1 MKSAERCFNIGNFVM
16 NVIALTLPFL
26 QRLDPHK
33 PVTPIEVVIAP
44 RLRAETR
51 RKGFELEK
59 AELGSVDQFAALRQQ
74 ANRTFTIC
82 SLLSISAA
90 QFPKLAAF

>member
-1 MKSAERCFNIGNFVM
+1 MKSAERCFTIGNFVM
-16 NVIALTLPFL
+16 NVIALTSPFL

-44 RLRAETR
+44 RSRAETQ

-59 AELGSVDQFAALRQQ
+59 AELGSVDQFAALQQ

-82 SLLSISAA
+82 SLFSGSAA
-90 QFPKLAAF
+90 QFPKLAAL